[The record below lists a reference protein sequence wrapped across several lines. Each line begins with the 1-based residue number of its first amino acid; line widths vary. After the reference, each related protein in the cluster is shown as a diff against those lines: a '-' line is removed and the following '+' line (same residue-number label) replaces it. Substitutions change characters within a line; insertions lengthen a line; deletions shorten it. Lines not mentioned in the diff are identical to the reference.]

1 MCGGRDKPCATC
13 AFGGGGCLTAMY
25 EDNYCPASIL
35 QVEKRLANG
44 EYSNDK
50 EVMEKYIV
58 YKKAENEYL
67 ETINGKPLD
76 SVPLVMEY
84 CCMNIR

>member
-13 AFGGGGCLTAMY
+13 ALGDGGCLTAMY

-58 YKKAENEYL
+58 YKKAENE
-67 ETINGKPLD
+67 
-76 SVPLVMEY
+76 
-84 CCMNIR
+84 